1 MSRMR
6 RKLEHIEYALET
18 GQSRLT
24 GLDDVHFVH
33 VSLPQM
39 SLDDVSLY
47 TKIGEL
53 LSSPIFV
60 NAMTGGGG
68 EETEIINR
76 DMAIVARETGIAMS
90 VGSQM
95 SALKDTTQQSSYR
108 IVRKENPQ
116 GIVIGNLG
124 GEATLEQAKRAV
136 DMIEANAL
144 QIHINVIQELVMP
157 EGDRDFSHILKNIE
171 RIISQLHVPVIVKEV
186 GFGMSHETV
195 AMLAD
200 VGVKYVDISGFGGTN
215 FAKIENQRRSRLLN
229 YFESW
234 GISTAASIV
243 EATHIPSVNVLASG
257 GIQNGMDVAKSLA
270 LGASGVGM
278 AGYFLKVYKDEGIE
292 TLIDEIYTVH
302 EDLSI
307 IMTAL
312 GIKHTTDFK
321 QVKKVFQGD
330 TYHWLHQRGLL
341 PK

>member
-1 MSRMR
+1 MR
-6 RKLEHIEYALET
+6 RKLEHIEYALKT

-24 GLDDVHFVH
+24 GLDDIHFVH

-39 SLDDVSLY
+39 SLDDANLH

-53 LSSPIFV
+53 TLGSPIFV

-68 EETEIINR
+68 DQTEMINR

-95 SALKDTTQQSSYR
+95 AALKDDSQQSSYR

-124 GEATLEQAKRAV
+124 GEASLNQAKRAV
-136 DMIEANAL
+136 DMLEANAL

-157 EGDRDFSHILKNIE
+157 EGDRDFSQILKNIE
-171 RIISQLHVPVIVKEV
+171 SITSQLHVPVIVKEV

-195 AMLAD
+195 ASLAN
-200 VGVKYVDISGFGGTN
+200 VGVKYVDISGYGGTN
-215 FAKIENQRRSRLLN
+215 FAKIENQRRSRFLN

-257 GIQNGMDVAKSLA
+257 GIQNGMDVAKCLA
-270 LGASGVGM
+270 LGASGVGI
-278 AGYFLKVYKDEGIE
+278 AGYFLKVYKDEGVEALIE
-292 TLIDEIYTVH
+292 EIHNVH
-302 EDLSI
+302 DDLSI

-312 GIKHTTDFK
+312 GIKHIDDFR
-321 QVKKVFQGD
+321 QVKKVIRGD
-330 TYHWLHQRGLL
+330 TYHWLSQRELL
-341 PK
+341 SK